1 MASPE
6 KYLPVDKSPV
16 FDRHDDPNNED
27 FVNAN
32 DPERKFVPINEV
44 ADKNA
49 DFTDSLDAKEEE
61 IEINEPVDEQ
71 KELEEVR
78 KDIGHYTYTGPDNV
92 ALASFH
98 VDHDKEEMIG
108 VTEEGLASF
117 RPTDPETIEDA
128 PLEEEFAETNITRDK
143 KVSAMSVPENDRRY
157 KDNRSDKE
165 NLKTMPE
172 NKVERGNRGLIRKF
186 LHDVWNKN

>member
-1 MASPE
+1 MPKFNE
-6 KYLPVDKSPV
+6 TPV

-27 FVNAN
+27 FVEAN
-32 DPERKFVPINEV
+32 RKKFKTAEDVVDE
-44 ADKNA
+44 DS
-49 DFTDSLDAKEEE
+49 DFTNHLDNQEEAME
-61 IEINEPVDEQ
+61 IHEPADDQ

-108 VTEEGLASF
+108 VTEEGLESF
-117 RPTDPETIEDA
+117 RPTDPETIENA
-128 PLEEEFAETNITRDK
+128 PLEEEFADNNITTDRK
-143 KVSAMSVPENDRRY
+143 MSPGGKPVERVGKY
-157 KDNRSDKE
+157 KIGKSNASD

-172 NKVERGNRGLIRKF
+172 RKIQRNNRGLIRKF
-186 LHDVWNKN
+186 LDNVWNKN